1 VTWQR
6 EPDEGG
12 EASSLDEDGL
22 PAEPVRQLAGPAQPR
37 PGVLAALPEL
47 AAEPLEPPPGS
58 LEPLPDPHG
67 LTAVPLEPRP
77 DRLEPEPDPLGPTA
91 DRLEPL
97 PLPDRLEPAPDPL
110 GSAAGSLEPLPDAAP
125 LIPGVPDDPGYR
137 PSARRRGWT
146 AMIVLLVVALC
157 GLAVGAAGVARQV
170 LPRQFSA
177 AQQQQIATWQ
187 MSRRWRAMPAG
198 QIFPASVSYAVP
210 PQALDASQSLTL
222 TATRLGI
229 GPQSGCAAEVS
240 AAAAAV
246 LAAGHCMALLR
257 ATYVDASG
265 SMVITLGIAVLPDK
279 AAASAAALKLPA
291 TGFGQRFAVHALPVA
306 GTPAARFHDAEREL
320 SIAVSAGPYVVLATA
335 GFTDSRQH
343 VVLRTDSYYNQEMT
357 SLAGGLADSAANRLG
372 TQPVVPRCPGAPG
385 C

>member
-1 VTWQR
+1 VTWQQ
-6 EPDEGG
+6 EPEEGG
-12 EASSLDEDGL
+12 EASARDEDGL
-22 PAEPVRQLAGPAQPR
+22 PAEPVRHLASQAQPL
-37 PGVLAALPEL
+37 PGVLAAVPEV
-47 AAEPLEPPPGS
+47 AAEPLEPLPGS

-67 LTAVPLEPRP
+67 LTAVPLEPLD
-77 DRLEPEPDPLGPTA
+77 DRLEPT
-91 DRLEPL
+91 
-97 PLPDRLEPAPDPL
+97 PDPL
-110 GSAAGSLEPLPDAAP
+110 GSAAGSLEPLPDGAP
-125 LIPGVPDDPGYR
+125 LIPGLPDDPGYR

-146 AMIVLLVVALC
+146 AMIVLLAVALC

-177 AQQQQIATWQ
+177 AQQQQIASWE

-198 QIFPASVSYAVP
+198 RIFPASASYAVP

-229 GPQSGCAAEVS
+229 AKQSRCAAEVS

-246 LAAGHCMALLR
+246 LAAGHCMAVLR

-279 AAASAAALKLPA
+279 AAAAAAALKLPA
-291 TGFGQRFAVHALPVA
+291 TGSALRFAVHALPVA
-306 GTPAARFHDAEREL
+306 GTVAARFHDAERQL
-320 SIAVSAGPYVVLATA
+320 SVAVSAGPYVVLATA
-335 GFTDSRQH
+335 GFTDGRPH
-343 VVLRTDSYYNQEMT
+343 VVLNTDSYYNQEMA
-357 SLAGGLADSAANRLG
+357 SLAGGLADSAADRLG
-372 TQPVVPRCPGAPG
+372 AQPVLPRCPGAPG